1 MISKAWI
8 LARIAQFREFCHPDS
23 LLMQSIQRGIA
34 TLESEALHDIAL
46 RDVDKIFNRRELS
59 VLTRV

>member
-23 LLMQSIQRGIA
+23 LLTQSIQRGIA

-46 RDVDKIFNRRELS
+46 EQQQLNNNQKQ
-59 VLTRV
+59 